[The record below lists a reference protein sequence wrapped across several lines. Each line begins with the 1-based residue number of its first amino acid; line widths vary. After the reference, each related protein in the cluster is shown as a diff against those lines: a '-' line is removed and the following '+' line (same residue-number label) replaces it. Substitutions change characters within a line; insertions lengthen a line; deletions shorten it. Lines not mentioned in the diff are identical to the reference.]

1 MYVVTMPEKSGN
13 GLVLPS
19 KFRASFSISVVLGQ
33 SFDRVEARPILD
45 LGNRYSELFKPVQ
58 SILGNFRGEIQFE
71 DELFDGDAPG
81 SRRQLD
87 DVSRQGIIERGD
99 PREEVDVSLG
109 RQLHSFPY
117 LNQIPKGS
125 TTVLERNRFS

>member
-19 KFRASFSISVVLGQ
+19 KIRASFSISVVLGQ

-58 SILGNFRGEIQFE
+58 SVLGNLRGKIQLE

-87 DVSRQGIIERGD
+87 AVSRQAIIERGD
-99 PREEVDVSLG
+99 PCEDVDVSLG
-109 RQLHSFPY
+109 RQFPRSPY
-117 LNQIPKGS
+117 LNPIPSRSS
-125 TTVLERNRFS
+125 TVIDPSTFS

>member
-19 KFRASFSISVVLGQ
+19 KIRASFSISVVLGQ

-58 SILGNFRGEIQFE
+58 SILVNLRCKIQLE
-71 DELFDGDAPG
+71 DELFDSDAPG
-81 SRRQLD
+81 SGRQLD
-87 DVSRQGIIERGD
+87 EVSREGSVERGY
-99 PREEVDVSLG
+99 RWEELG
-109 RQLHSFPY
+109 VYVGR
-117 LNQIPKGS
+117 
-125 TTVLERNRFS
+125 R